1 MLKTLPLDTAR
12 LSFIAIDMEP
22 VPDYD
27 AAGNRNGG
35 QRTDS
40 DGRLLFRVNT
50 LCLVEGES
58 GGETIQVRIAVDND
72 PPTINPLSPVKF
84 QGLVAR
90 PWQQDGRSGIA
101 LIADGV
107 EVEGGTTNGRKKDPF
122 TPAQEVAA

>member
-12 LSFIAIDMEP
+12 LSFIAIDIEP

-27 AAGNRNGG
+27 ASGNRNGG

-40 DGRLLFRVNT
+40 DGRLLFRLNT

-58 GGETIQVRIAVDND
+58 GGETIQVRIAVDSD
-72 PPTINPLSPVKF
+72 PPAITPLSPVKF
-84 QGLVAR
+84 AGLVAR

-101 LIADGV
+101 LIAEGV
-107 EVEGGTTNGRKKDPF
+107 EVENANGRGRKPADPL
-122 TPAQEVAA
+122 AQEVPA